1 MAVGTRLLELRATTS
16 SSPLGPGCPPS
27 GTWNM
32 VGRKGLPGGRP
43 HVLAGGARGPALL
56 CPTRFFVNFAVGQSP
71 GSDIAFHFNP
81 RFDGLDKVVFNS
93 QQGGH
98 WGKEERKR
106 EMPFRKGCPFELVFM
121 ILPEHYKVGASPP
134 CSPLLP
140 SSLVPSLPSS
150 LPSFSQP
157 LLSPLPSY
165 LIFVFSYPS
174 FLPLTK
180 LPHLFFSFPFPPP
193 RRTLSHV
200 DLPSPRSS
208 VLSECVFLLFLV
220 ENSELTQREH
230 RDGDPI
236 SWAGSNSCP
245 LESLCFHLYLT
256 PPLP

>member
-43 HVLAGGARGPALL
+43 HVPAGGARGPALL

-98 WGKEERKR
+98 WGKEERKK

-150 LPSFSQP
+150 LPLLLSASPVSPP
-157 LLSPLPSY
+157 LLPHFCLFLSLFPASYKTPSPLF
-165 LIFVFSYPS
+165 LI
-174 FLPLTK
+174 
-180 LPHLFFSFPFPPP
+180 
-193 RRTLSHV
+193 SH
-200 DLPSPRSS
+200 SS
-208 VLSECVFLLFLV
+208 TTENLV
-220 ENSELTQREH
+220 TR
-230 RDGDPI
+230 
-236 SWAGSNSCP
+236 
-245 LESLCFHLYLT
+245 
-256 PPLP
+256 